1 MGSGAVKLEE
11 SAPIGGPGRV
21 SPEFCS
27 LIWCIAKL
35 LLGRGST
42 LWPILRVERG
52 LPRGRGRLLP
62 LAMATQLSRKRAF
75 ESPEIPDRLYFKIGD
90 VARICEV
97 ETYVL
102 RFWESQFPQL
112 KPNKSGT
119 GQRLYRKRD
128 VELALEIK
136 RLVHA
141 EGYTLAGA
149 RQTLE
154 HVHRRDAEPAFAAGR
169 SRPWQAPGLCGR
181 GDWTRSCRAAGDCRN
196 AHHLGAARCR
206 AAAAGWQRSQCKRV
220 PSFPPRRAAESA
232 ESTRLVGKSVP
243 QGLKAAVNHNGGGV
257 LMGASKAAPFQSN
270 FHI

>member
-1 MGSGAVKLEE
+1 MVRDGH
-11 SAPIGGPGRV
+11 
-21 SPEFCS
+21 
-27 LIWCIAKL
+27 L
-35 LLGRGST
+35 LLRQCKI
-42 LWPILRVERG
+42 WPILRVERG
-52 LPRGRGRLLP
+52 TSRNP
-62 LAMATQLSRKRAF
+62 AACIQITMATQLSRKRAF
-75 ESPEIPDRLYFKIGD
+75 ESPTIPDRLYFKIGD

-154 HVHRRDAEPAFAAGR
+154 QTHRRRDAQPTLV
-169 SRPWQAPGLCGR
+169 P
-181 GDWTRSCRAAGDCRN
+181 
-196 AHHLGAARCR
+196 
-206 AAAAGWQRSQCKRV
+206 AAAADTGKRIDAV
-220 PSFPPRRAAESA
+220 AATVGHARAELR
-232 ESTRLVGKSVP
+232 EIL
-243 QGLKAAVNHNGGGV
+243 GL
-257 LMGASKAAPFQSN
+257 LAAPVQEAPLRRKAKVATIAAQSGSL
-270 FHI
+270 FSDLFSTTD